1 MPPLSLTGKVAL
13 VTGAGV
19 RVGKAIALAL
29 SDAGADLAI
38 HFRESA
44 GPATELAAEIRS
56 TGRKATTVRGDLASP
71 EDCRTVVRDSIAALG
86 GLDLLVHSAANFHRV
101 PLADTDETIWDSA
114 MNVNARAA
122 FLLAREAAPT
132 LRQRRGRV
140 VLMADRMARHPQ
152 RNYLAHSVSKAAV
165 EGLVRALAVELAPEV
180 LVNGIAPGAVLV
192 PEGTTPEQAQ
202 RWAKATPLGRIGDPE
217 DVAKTVLF
225 LCAGPDYV
233 TGQILDVDG
242 GQGLR

>member
-1 MPPLSLTGKVAL
+1 MPPLSLLGKVAL

-29 SDAGADLAI
+29 SEAGADVAI

-44 GPATELAAEIRS
+44 GPATELAAEIR
-56 TGRKATTVRGDLASP
+56 TAGRKATTVRGDLASP
-71 EDCRTVVRDSIAALG
+71 ADCRAVVRDAIAAIG

-101 PLADTDETIWDSA
+101 AFAETDETIWDSA

-132 LRQRRGRV
+132 LRERRGRV

-152 RNYLAHSVSKAAV
+152 RNYLAHAVSKAAV

-202 RWAKATPLGRIGDPE
+202 RWAKATPLERIGEPE
-217 DVAKTVLF
+217 DVARTVLF
-225 LCAGPDYV
+225 LCTGPSYV
-233 TGQILDVDG
+233 TGQIIDVDG